1 MIYPHN
7 FEQKIGFDT
16 IRQMLKQACLSL
28 MGENF
33 VDKILFSNNYELIVK
48 LINQVA
54 EFKDILLFDDNFPS
68 QDYIDLRPELER
80 IKIKG
85 TYINKTELFDLKL
98 SLTTIQQCINFLKNK
113 EDKKYP
119 YLKKLTEN
127 IYVDKSIISKI
138 DQIIDEKGNIRDNAS
153 KELLVIRKELNF
165 KQSVI
170 DKKISQILNSAKKQ
184 GWVKEDIS
192 ITIRNGRSVIPVSAA
207 YKRKIKGF
215 IHDESATGQTVFIE
229 PTIVFDINNEIRDL
243 ENAEKREIIKI
254 LIKFT
259 DFLRPQIEELI
270 KAYFFLGLIDFI
282 RAKAKF
288 AIHIQAVK
296 PIINNNA
303 VIGWIEAK
311 HPLLYLSHKAQNKK
325 VVPLNIS
332 LNQGQRILI
341 ISGPN
346 AGGKSVCLKTVGLLQ
361 YMIQTGLL
369 VPMKEN
375 SETGI
380 FDNLFIDIGDEQSLE
395 NDLSSYSSHLINMKK
410 FVLNADSKSLFLID
424 EFGAGTEPHLG
435 GAIAE
440 AVLEKLNENK
450 SFGIVTTHYSNL
462 KLLAEKQKGIV
473 NGAMLFDSK
482 LMQPVYELKIGKP
495 GSSFAF
501 EIAKKIGFPKKL
513 LKNAAKKTG
522 KKQLDFDKQLQEL
535 ETEQKKLEKK
545 HTELKVA
552 DDFLAEMIDKYQ
564 NLSEDLEKAK
574 KSIIQQAREEALELI
589 NNSNKLIEKTI
600 KEIKENQASKEQTKK
615 LRQKLKIF
623 SENIKKEHKKSE
635 KQKSSIEKIKNTAVQ
650 TGDFVKIKEQDA
662 VGEIT
667 EINGEEA
674 IVTFNSIKLKTSL
687 EKLEKVSKK
696 QAQKEKTKYKK
707 SSYNPVINEL
717 NDKIANFNLSIDVRG
732 KRAEEAINIVKH
744 YIDEAILLNVSEVS
758 ILHGK
763 GNGVLYN
770 IIREYLSSIPEIK
783 QFGDESLER
792 GGHGITI
799 VKFK

>member
-54 EFKDILLFDDNFPS
+54 EFKDILLSDDNFPS